1 MKDTY
6 DRGYKAL
13 FSHVELLQE
22 LLESFVSEP
31 WVQDVDY
38 HSAELVNTSFIS
50 PHYRKTES
58 DLIWKLPLQ
67 QGTVLYIYIL
77 LEFQSTVDYLMSFRL
92 LRYIVDFYSSLL
104 KTSPDLKRFP
114 PVFPLV
120 LYNGEG
126 EWTAPLSF
134 SELVEKAGSRRYIP
148 AFTYYKVA
156 VNEIPREQLVNIKN
170 LVSTLFLMETLN
182 PEDLASTIGQ
192 LVSILEKE
200 QGELIKEITRWL
212 YQILGNRAPELVT
225 EATAQLTEV
234 PGMLEANI
242 ERWKEEIYQQGLQQ
256 GLEQG
261 VKRGVKKGVQQGLQQ
276 GARQA
281 MLETA
286 RKLKARGVT
295 IEEIIDIT
303 GLSRA
308 EIEDL

>member
-1 MKDTY
+1 
-6 DRGYKAL
+6 
-13 FSHVELLQE
+13 
-22 LLESFVSEP
+22 
-31 WVQDVDY
+31 
-38 HSAELVNTSFIS
+38 
-50 PHYRKTES
+50 
-58 DLIWKLPLQ
+58 
-67 QGTVLYIYIL
+67 
-77 LEFQSTVDYLMSFRL
+77 
-92 LRYIVDFYSSLL
+92 
-104 KTSPDLKRFP
+104 
-114 PVFPLV
+114 
-120 LYNGEG
+120 
-126 EWTAPLSF
+126 
-134 SELVEKAGSRRYIP
+134 
-148 AFTYYKVA
+148 
-156 VNEIPREQLVNIKN
+156 
-170 LVSTLFLMETLN
+170 TLFLMETLN